1 MQLIDIGVN
10 LTHPSLAEQ
19 REALLAR
26 AYAAGICQM
35 LLTGT
40 SLEQSEQ
47 ALVLCRQL
55 DENGQR
61 LFSTAGIHPHDAS
74 SWNSDSANQLQAL
87 LRQPQVRAVGECGLD
102 FNRDFSPRPQ
112 QEKVLE
118 EHLALAV
125 DLQMPVF
132 LHERD
137 ADQRLL
143 EILRDYR
150 DRLPAAVVHC
160 FTGEKRALFNY
171 LDLDHTRRTM
181 SEVFRLLRPGG
192 VLYLAEFP
200 PFTEMMSA
208 DALVVEH
215 DYFAAPEGVR
225 EETTGTYTDGGED
238 TLHNVTWEWTH
249 PIASVLTALLDV
261 GLVLELFHEHDHTL
275 WPRWPFLVHDEADRT
290 WRPRPG
296 TPRLPLLY
304 SLRARK
310 PSG

>member
-26 AYAAGICQM
+26 AYAAGVCQM
-35 LLTGT
+35 LLTGS

-47 ALVLCRQL
+47 ALELCRQL

-74 SWNSDSANQLQAL
+74 SWNSDSASQLQAL
-87 LRQPQVRAVGECGLD
+87 LREPQVRAVGECGLD

-171 LDLDHTRRTM
+171 LDLDLHIGITGWICDERRGTHLHPLVR
-181 SEVFRLLRPGG
+181 EIPAGRLMLETDSPFLLPRSLRPKPKSGRNEP
-192 VLYLAEFP
+192 A
-200 PFTEMMSA
+200 
-208 DALVVEH
+208 
-215 DYFAAPEGVR
+215 
-225 EETTGTYTDGGED
+225 
-238 TLHNVTWEWTH
+238 
-249 PIASVLTALLDV
+249 
-261 GLVLELFHEHDHTL
+261 
-275 WPRWPFLVHDEADRT
+275 FLVEVLREVALHRDESLEILAAHSSACARQFFSLPVVAETAAESDHD
-290 WRPRPG
+290 
-296 TPRLPLLY
+296 
-304 SLRARK
+304 
-310 PSG
+310 